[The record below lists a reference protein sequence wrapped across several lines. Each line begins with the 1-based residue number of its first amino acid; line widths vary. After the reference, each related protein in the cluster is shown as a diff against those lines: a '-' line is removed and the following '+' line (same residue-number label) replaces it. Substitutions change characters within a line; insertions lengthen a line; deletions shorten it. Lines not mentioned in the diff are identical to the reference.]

1 MQLASLIK
9 RVQQRYPDST
19 CMQIHN
25 EYHVMYNDESLND
38 TFLLPG
44 FETEQEAWQQI
55 SQFVKMEQSI
65 NRTHPLKQMISE
77 QKKLQNQERIANR
90 IHNYK

>member
-9 RVQQRYPDST
+9 RVQKRYPGSNI
-19 CMQIHN
+19 MQIYD
-25 EYHVMYNDESLND
+25 EYHVMHNDESLND

-44 FETEQEAWQQI
+44 FESEHEAWLQI

-77 QKKLQNQERIANR
+77 HKKRESQERIANR
-90 IHNYK
+90 IHG

>member
-9 RVQQRYPDST
+9 QVQKRYPGSII
-19 CMQIHN
+19 MQFHD
-25 EYHVMYNDESLND
+25 EYHVIHNDESLND
-38 TFLLPG
+38 IFLLPG
-44 FETEQEAWQQI
+44 FETEYEAWLQI

-77 QKKLQNQERIANR
+77 QKKRESQERIANR
-90 IHNYK
+90 IHG

>member
-9 RVQQRYPDST
+9 RVQKRYPGSIV
-19 CMQIHN
+19 MQIHD
-25 EYHVMYNDESLND
+25 EYHIMHEDESLND
-38 TFLLPG
+38 IFLLPG
-44 FETEQEAWQQI
+44 FETEYEAWLQI

-77 QKKLQNQERIANR
+77 QKKRESQERIANR
-90 IHNYK
+90 IHG

>member
-9 RVQQRYPDST
+9 RVQQRYPGSL
-19 CMQIHN
+19 CMQIHD
-25 EYHVMYNDESLND
+25 EYHVMYNNESLND
-38 TFLLPG
+38 MFLLPG
-44 FETEQEAWQQI
+44 FDTEHETWQQI